1 MTLSFQKTDAPFLR
15 LENLSKSYSEGDQQR
30 HVLRNAN
37 IAVARGEVVAILG
50 KSGSGKTTILNLISG
65 IDRAD
70 EGDVYVA
77 GQRLTGLDERDRT
90 LFRRRHI
97 GFIFQFF
104 NLIPTLSVWE
114 NVILPLELNGQDNAS
129 GLERA
134 NYLLETVGLADRKAA
149 FPDRLSGGEQQRIA
163 IARAL
168 VHQPELVLADEP
180 TGNLD
185 EDTGRQVLALLDQ
198 LTRQAGQSMVLVTHS
213 SEAASIAD
221 RVFALREG
229 HLVEKD
235 AGKPGQREAGKPGQ
249 REAGK
254 SSQREAG
261 TPGQREG
268 DSSGPEDWRVH
279 EPAAVKGSEQ

>member
-1 MTLSFQKTDAPFLR
+1 MNYSFQETGSEAPFLR
-15 LENLSKSYSEGDQQR
+15 LENLTKTYLEGEKRR
-30 HVLRNAN
+30 HVVRGAN
-37 IAVARGEVVAILG
+37 ISVARGEVVAILG

-77 GQRLTGLDERDRT
+77 GQRLTGLNERERT

-114 NVILPLELNGQDNAS
+114 NVILPLELNGQDNAE

-134 NYLLETVGLADRKAA
+134 NRLLETVELSDRKAA

-168 VHQPELVLADEP
+168 VHRPELVLADEP

-185 EDTGRQVLALLDQ
+185 EETGRQVLTLLDQ

-213 SEAASIAD
+213 AEAASIAD
-221 RVFALREG
+221 REFALREG
-229 HLVEKD
+229 HLVERQ
-235 AGKPGQREAGKPGQ
+235 AETTRPGTGYVQ
-249 REAGK
+249 
-254 SSQREAG
+254 
-261 TPGQREG
+261 
-268 DSSGPEDWRVH
+268 
-279 EPAAVKGSEQ
+279 EPAAVVKGNAK

>member
-1 MTLSFQKTDAPFLR
+1 MSLSFQKTDAPFLR
-15 LENLSKSYSEGDQQR
+15 LENLSKSYSEGDQLR
-30 HVLRNAN
+30 HVVRNAN

-77 GQRLTGLDERDRT
+77 GQRLTGLNERERT

-114 NVILPLELNGQDNAS
+114 NVILPLELNGQDTAD

-134 NYLLETVGLADRKAA
+134 NNLLETVGLADRKAA

-185 EDTGRQVLALLDQ
+185 EETGRQVLALLDQ

-213 SEAASIAD
+213 AEAASIAD

-229 HLVEKD
+229 HLVED
-235 AGKPGQREAGKPGQ
+235 AGKTGQRGADKPGAKGTDAPGPDNGKV
-249 REAGK
+249 RE
-254 SSQREAG
+254 S
-261 TPGQREG
+261 
-268 DSSGPEDWRVH
+268 V
-279 EPAAVKGSEQ
+279 AVKGSVK